1 MLMFSKRPNPQG
13 IKFLKMAACGSD
25 FLVAYDFDAVMA
37 RIDTDMLEND
47 TEMLPEVNS
56 VVKYIFICLFE

>member
-1 MLMFSKRPNPQG
+1 
-13 IKFLKMAACGSD
+13 MAACGSD

-56 VVKYIFICLFE
+56 VVKYIFIYLFE

>member
-1 MLMFSKRPNPQG
+1 
-13 IKFLKMAACGSD
+13 MAVCGSD
-25 FLVAYDFDAVMA
+25 YLVPDDFDAVMA

-56 VVKYIFICLFE
+56 VVKYIFIYLFE